1 MQSAHYSP
9 PWADTYMVGIAGS
22 SGSGKTS
29 FAVKI
34 VSSLDLPW
42 VVILS
47 MDSFYKSLSL
57 QQSEI
62 AFRNE
67 YDFDSPD
74 AIDFDILVDRLRSLK
89 QGKKAEIPT
98 YSFAKHQRQEK
109 TVSIYSPHVL
119 ILEGI
124 FALYDPRV
132 LDLLDVKIF
141 TEEDL
146 DVCLG
151 RRILRDVKDRGRD
164 VEGCLKQWFGFV
176 KPNFVRYVEPQ
187 KKHADIIVQRGI
199 ENKIAMDI
207 VVKHIQR
214 TLVEKSEKH
223 RAELQKLGKVVSEE
237 PLSSNVLLLNQT
249 PQLLGMSTIIQNE
262 DTNREEFVFYFDR
275 LATLLVERAMENFRF
290 NAKAVQTP
298 QGSRYKGLQPAGET
312 SLTDALQVSAV
323 VILRSGTTL
332 ETGLKR
338 IIPDCRTGRLLIQS
352 NIRTGEPE
360 LHYRK
365 LPEDIASHDGVLLLD
380 PQVSSG
386 GAALMAV
393 KVLVDH
399 GVAEEKIVFV
409 TYTAGKIGVN
419 RMTMVFPGIKVVV
432 GRVVEEFEKRWVEG
446 RYLGC

>member
-1 MQSAHYSP
+1 MAYRS
-9 PWADTYMVGIAGS
+9 
-22 SGSGKTS
+22 
-29 FAVKI
+29 
-34 VSSLDLPW
+34 
-42 VVILS
+42 
-47 MDSFYKSLSL
+47 
-57 QQSEI
+57 
-62 AFRNE
+62 E

-74 AIDFDILVDRLRSLK
+74 AIDFDVLVEKLRSLK

-109 TVSIYSPHVL
+109 MVSIYSPHVL
-119 ILEGI
+119 IIEGI
-124 FALYDPRV
+124 FALYDQRV
-132 LDLLDVKIF
+132 LDLLDVKV
-141 TEEDL
+141 TRYL
-146 DVCLG
+146 
-151 RRILRDVKDRGRD
+151 RRRTLTFALAGEQVLRDVKDRGRD

-187 KKHADIIVQRGI
+187 KKGADIIVQRGV

-214 TLVEKSEKH
+214 MLLEKSERH
-223 RAELQKLGKVVSEE
+223 RAELQKLGRVVSEE
-237 PLSSNVLLLNQT
+237 PLSPNVLLLNQT

-262 DTNREEFVFYFDR
+262 DTSREDFVFYFDR

-290 NAKAVQTP
+290 IPKTVLTP
-298 QGSRYKGLQPAGET
+298 QRCQYRGLQPAGE
-312 SLTDALQVSAV
+312 VSAV

-338 IIPDCRTGRLLIQS
+338 INPDCRTGRLLIQS

-380 PQVSSG
+380 PQISSG

-399 GVAEEKIVFV
+399 GVEEEKIVFV
-409 TYTAGKIGVN
+409 TYVAGKIGVN

-432 GRVVEEFEKRWVEG
+432 GRVVEEFEKRWVEE